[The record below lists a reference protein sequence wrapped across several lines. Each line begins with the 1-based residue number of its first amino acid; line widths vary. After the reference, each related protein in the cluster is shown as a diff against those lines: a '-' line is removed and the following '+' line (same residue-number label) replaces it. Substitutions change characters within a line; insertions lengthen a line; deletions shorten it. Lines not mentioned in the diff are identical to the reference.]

1 MNKEMF
7 KWNNRIYY
15 LLGKDKNGINYYLE
29 SFSFDCDWYWGGGY
43 IETFTNNNFP
53 SFSKDISSHQHFD
66 SLFFQQKED
75 GHTAFNKFFVDS
87 PFSNEEKWQIMELFK
102 SFYTARQYSD
112 MLYLGG
118 SHYTHNDCSE
128 IIKNSNEY
136 ERINKIV
143 IPEIIKKIYNIMS
156 PKIN

>member
-7 KWNNRIYY
+7 KWHNRIYY

-53 SFSKDISSHQHFD
+53 SLSIDIASHQHFD
-66 SLFFQQKED
+66 NLFFQQKED
-75 GHTAFNKFFVDS
+75 GYTAFNKFFVDS

-118 SHYTHNDCSE
+118 SHYTHNDCCE
-128 IIKNSNEY
+128 IIKNNSEY
-136 ERINKIV
+136 ERINKVV

-156 PKIN
+156 PEIN